1 MLNWITSRLGS
12 SSSGDP
18 SHPLGTDKNIDAFLA
33 EIPTII
39 PQRTLRDLTE
49 WIGDPSS
56 FIDPLPLAQA
66 IRALERLDEFA
77 QDAIA
82 SCWSEML
89 ADAQKN
95 QSITAE
101 ANAVKAYLI
110 GSHACNRKILAR
122 LAADE
127 EKGQDK
133 RLQARFA
140 ARAMYNWVTL
150 KKLNRLTYQ
159 AAEPAWWAEV
169 HDLLREA
176 REAGTVHLTGAI
188 YPRHQLLSSVQKE
201 YQIGLLFETA
211 PLTNLTVGE
220 IEATDRLVRWI
231 EPHCRFS
238 DTRSS
243 LVPFFIVSED
253 RNAPARWQEDEIYP
267 LGTRFFGV
275 AQGQAQLAQLSAS
288 ITRDLTVPDWLA
300 ASGCSR
306 QHILLLIQ
314 KLIANWSATPPS
326 RKHPRVTAK
335 GTIRVV
341 NGLDM
346 VRRMLA
352 ASEFARSGR
361 DLDYDIYLNNFHARH
376 RDHAVVT
383 DAPPPPPKTPM
394 DVLRLLETAGDQQMM
409 EHWEII
415 DISRGGMGVR
425 FTARRP
431 WQRIG
436 ALVAYRLEDELNW
449 HVGVIRRLGS
459 SHGRPNAGLTCF
471 GGSPLSSQVRL
482 ASTIHEANAWAV
494 QTKETSGQGWHNAV
508 LLSQEAKLLL
518 VPAGVFSPERPIHLS
533 VEGKWRVARL
543 VKLMNR
549 GTDYDLVSY
558 MDDDKTQA
566 GT

>member
-1 MLNWITSRLGS
+1 MLNWITSRLGG
-12 SSSGDP
+12 SSSGDS
-18 SHPLGTDKNIDAFLA
+18 SHPLGTDKNIDTFLA
-33 EIPTII
+33 EIPTIQ
-39 PQRTLRDLTE
+39 PQRTLRELTE
-49 WIGDPSS
+49 WIGDSSS

-66 IRALERLDEFA
+66 TRALERLDEFA

-82 SCWSEML
+82 RCWAEML

-95 QSITAE
+95 RPILVE
-101 ANAVKAYLI
+101 ANAVKAYLT

-122 LAADE
+122 LSAHE
-127 EKGQDK
+127 ELGQDK
-133 RLQARFA
+133 RQLARFA
-140 ARAMYNWVTL
+140 ARAMHNWVTL

-159 AAEPAWWAEV
+159 AAEPAWWTEA

-176 REAGTVHLTGAI
+176 RDLGTAHLTGAI

-201 YQIGLLFETA
+201 YQIGVLFETA
-211 PLTNLTVGE
+211 PLTNLAVGE
-220 IEATDRLVRWI
+220 IDAADRLVRWI

-238 DTRSS
+238 DTRST
-243 LVPFFIVSED
+243 LTPFYIVPEGG
-253 RNAPARWQEDEIYP
+253 NAPARWQEDDVYP
-267 LGTRFFGV
+267 PGTRFFGI
-275 AQGQAQLAQLSAS
+275 AQGQAQLTQLSAS
-288 ITRDLTVPDWLA
+288 ITRDQAVPEWLA

-306 QHILLLIQ
+306 QHILQLLQ

-376 RDHAVVT
+376 REHAVVT
-383 DAPPPPPKTPM
+383 DTPPPPPKTPM
-394 DVLRLLETAGDQQMM
+394 DVLRLLETAGDLQMM

-449 HVGVIRRLGS
+449 HVGIVRRLGS
-459 SHGRPNAGLTCF
+459 SHGKPNAGLTCF
-471 GGSPLSSQVRL
+471 GGTPMSSQVRL
-482 ASTIHEANAWAV
+482 ASTIHESNTWAV
-494 QTKETSGQGWHNAV
+494 RTQDTSGEGWHNAV
-508 LLSQEAKLLL
+508 LLSQEAKLLM
-518 VPAGVFSPERPIHLS
+518 VPSGIFSPERPIQLS
-533 VEGKWRVARL
+533 VEGKWRIARL
-543 VKLMNR
+543 VKLMSR

-558 MDDDKTQA
+558 LEDDKTQA
-566 GT
+566 AL